1 MKKIAIFIVIVAIAG
16 LGKDHKDH
24 NRNSESFDRQ
34 YHSIIPLGAERIDLR
49 PSTRT
54 LFILATAESPFFEG
68 WHSPVDAHY
77 LLKADGSRVEAYPR
91 EIGFR
96 LTATAMRPD
105 MLLLDPYG
113 TLNLPDGSINDYLLH
128 LQFRMTVFHGLETTS
143 VEPESVR
150 LIGMPA
156 DVNYDERIYQMLFN
170 LPHQIPITDRIVIEV
185 LAPTGYR
192 ICKFHLDLF

>member
-1 MKKIAIFIVIVAIAG
+1 MKKIALFILIVAVAG
-16 LGKDHKDH
+16 LCKDHARPSPDY
-24 NRNSESFDRQ
+24 DRE
-34 YHSIIPLGAERIDLR
+34 YHSVIPLGAERIELK
-49 PSTRT
+49 PSKRA
-54 LFILATAESPFFEG
+54 LYILATAESPAFEG
-68 WHSPVDAHY
+68 WHSPMDAHY
-77 LLKADGSRVEAYPR
+77 LVRPDGGKVDAYPR

-105 MLLLDPYG
+105 MLYLDSFG
-113 TLNLPDGSINDYLLH
+113 SLNIPDDAINDYLLH
-128 LQFRMTVFHGLETTS
+128 LQFRMIVFHGLEATR

-156 DVNYDERIYQMLFN
+156 DVAYDERIYQMSFN
-170 LPHQIPITDRIVIEV
+170 LPHRVPISDRIVIEV